1 MVKYGSIIV
10 KILVLKLIEVQMSAE
25 GGAFSRGQMD
35 QLMDLAEVGVGRL
48 VKEQAK
54 ALT

>member
-1 MVKYGSIIV
+1 
-10 KILVLKLIEVQMSAE
+10 MSAE
-25 GGAFSRGQMD
+25 GGAFNRGQMD
-35 QLMDLAEVGVGRL
+35 QLMDLAEVGVGHL